1 MYLFYQVLDELS
13 TIELGIIQRQSVR
26 GTIFAYIG
34 VTIGFVTNGLI
45 FPKVL
50 ATEEIGLLRLLVSF
64 SILFA
69 HLGSLGLINVTS
81 RMFTYFRSPKY
92 KNHGFIF
99 LLMVTGLAGFFITMV
114 VYFVLRP
121 ALIGNNLEKSYLFT
135 RYIDYLV
142 PLIFFTLFFWLL
154 DTYNKVLYDAVLG
167 LFAKEVLQRILIL
180 GFVVLFVFNLV
191 DFSQFVILYVVALSL
206 PTLLLILVLIFRD
219 QFSLKPDLKFLDN
232 NLVRDSLSVALW
244 GWLAGSGTIV
254 VGNLDSIMVNAMLD
268 ISQTGIY
275 ATTFIFGTLIII
287 PSRSLLKIA
296 SAVIADHWKDMKVED
311 INLIYHKSTLTQLLV
326 GGWILVGIWGN
337 IDNVFR
343 ILPEQYEA
351 GKYVILFIGLANLI
365 TMSFGVAGNVIGTSP
380 YYRVQTYAILVLV
393 ISIVILGLL
402 LIPAYGII
410 GASLAIMISTL
421 IFNLVRYFFLLLKY
435 RMQPFTVKHLVA
447 LAILFLSYLPALFL
461 PLLDNL
467 ILDILVRSA
476 MISIVLLAL
485 VMITGVSEDISRF
498 IRGSLSRI
506 F

>member
-1 MYLFYQVLDELS
+1 M
-13 TIELGIIQRQSVR
+13 GIIQRQSVR
-26 GTIFAYIG
+26 GTVFAYIG
-34 VTIGFVTNGLI
+34 VTIGFITNGLI

-69 HLGSLGLINVTS
+69 HLGSLGLLNVTS
-81 RMFTYFRSPKY
+81 RMFTYFRSPKN
-92 KNHGFIF
+92 KNHGFLF
-99 LLMVTGLAGFFITMV
+99 LLLISGLAGFLITSV
-114 VYFVLRP
+114 VYFILRP
-121 ALIGNNLEKSYLFT
+121 VLIENNLEKSYLFT

-142 PLIFFTLFFWLL
+142 PLIFFTLFFWVL

-180 GFVVLFVFNLV
+180 SAIVLFIFNVV
-191 DFSQFVILYVVALSL
+191 DFSLLVILYIVALSV
-206 PTLLLILVLIFRD
+206 PTLLLVFVLLFRN
-219 QFSLKPDLKFLDN
+219 QFSLKPDLKFLDKK
-232 NLVRDSLSVALW
+232 LIRDCLSVALW

-254 VGNLDSIMVNAMLD
+254 VGNLDSVMVNAMLD

-296 SAVIADHWKDMKVED
+296 SAIIADNWKEMKVQE
-311 INLIYHKSTLTQLLV
+311 IGVIYHKSTLTQLLV
-326 GGWILVGIWGN
+326 GGLILAGIWGN

-343 ILPEQYEA
+343 ILPGQYLA

-365 TMSFGVAGNVIGTSP
+365 TMSFGVVGNVIGTSA

-393 ISIVILGLL
+393 VSIIISGLL
-402 LIPAYGII
+402 LIPAYGIV
-410 GASLAIMISTL
+410 GAALAIMISTL
-421 IFNLVRYFFLLLKY
+421 IFNLVRYFFLLWKY
-435 RMQPFTVKHLVA
+435 GMQPFTLKHLIA
-447 LAILFLSYLPALFL
+447 LGILFISYLPALFL

-467 ILDILVRSA
+467 ILDILLRSVL
-476 MISIVLLAL
+476 ISIVFLAL

-498 IRGSLSRI
+498 VRETWNRI